1 MENPQLSG
9 QDQIK
14 HEVMSDNNAQEV
26 LNHLNVLERNRRHT
40 RTRWIW
46 ELLQNARDAGAT
58 SASIE
63 WEHGEIT
70 FRHNGTGFNRKE
82 IARLIFHGSTKVDN
96 MKTIGQYGS
105 GFLTTH
111 VLSPTIEISGQLD
124 EGRSFKF
131 CLTRE
136 IGSVEG
142 LSKSMDRAW
151 NNFNKSLSVVS
162 TLDNFTTQFR
172 YPIGD
177 NAVDAVKKGLAML
190 QRCAPFVIVFNP
202 EFSCIDIKA
211 LDKTTSFKVIETGEK
226 DEIDEITVSENEDGI
241 QRDRVYL
248 LAKNA
253 KASVAIPLEPI
264 DSSRECLPINN
275 IPKLFLGFPLV
286 GTENFSFPAVINSF
300 EFTPTPNRDGI
311 FLGQG
316 NNEEVANRKNQE
328 VIEDAFLLL
337 IDLIKYAAS
346 SGWCNTYRLTNI
358 RDIADRDWLNEKW
371 LRDTIRKHFIEKIS
385 QSPVILNEAGV
396 ARAPIKATLPLAE
409 NDTDVEV
416 LWGLLNE
423 LKGFRKKLPRRDEA
437 AGWCNAVKSWARIAD
452 CQVSK
457 FDEVVDGCKLASYV
471 HDVSHDPL
479 VETTT
484 HRLSP
489 LNDALKERTSA
500 INWLDQLIAFL
511 RYNVASEVMHEYC
524 IVPSQE
530 HFLHT
535 LPGLH
540 RDGGI
545 HKKLKDVA
553 GLLEWRIRCELR
565 DIQLTSLD
573 GEAGAGE
580 WNNEYVIGELIKIIQ
595 ERAEENPDDKFAK
608 TSVKL
613 FAWIVDQKDWGRLH
627 GFPVFAKEGNSDNT
641 TVLYLPRTAPE
652 SDVPMAPIN
661 AWKEGL
667 QPFHEL
673 FPSSRILADAFFE
686 AVPDLNVWQV
696 LNKRGL
702 IKTNVV
708 INKEER
714 FSRFYANDPL
724 EGKDHR
730 TAKPV
735 ALTDI
740 TDRTK
745 IMEDVRNSRFRAGLF
760 WRFLT
765 EWLVKEDTCGL
776 EPAEAE
782 CECGQTHRY
791 FPASWLVPLR
801 ENNWIRQRNS
811 DVREYAKAQP
821 LADLLRDN
829 GWEANTLKENTGAL
843 KLLEAIDV
851 AHFDL
856 LRAFVAAKPGDRQK
870 QDDILTEILVATGG
884 NLNPIKEFMQDM
896 EDDENLRDHLAER
909 RERRQRVHANRNLG
923 LQVEKWVK
931 KSLEGKGFSVR
942 RTHIGADLE
951 ILAETDDVANL
962 ELTSG
967 EQSLLIEVKATRGQK
982 VVRMTFKQAETAS
995 KRGNSFLLCVVPVES
1010 GDFEPELDTV
1020 RDNMRFVENIG
1031 DRVRPLC
1038 NDLDDLECRRSN
1050 ITDNDFSGVQLEV
1063 KAGTARFRV
1072 ASSVWENDGFPLKDL
1087 AKRLSS

>member
-1 MENPQLSG
+1 MENPQLSD

-63 WEHGEIT
+63 WGHGEII

-124 EGRSFKF
+124 ESRSFKF

-151 NNFNKSLSVVS
+151 DNFNKSLSVVS

-177 NAVDAVKKGLAML
+177 NAMDAVKKGLAML
-190 QRCAPFVIVFNP
+190 QQCAPFVIVFNP
-202 EFSCIDIKA
+202 KFSCIDIKA

-226 DEIDEITVSENEDGI
+226 DEIDEITVAENEDGI

-248 LAKNA
+248 LAKSA

-264 DSSRECLPINN
+264 DNSRECLSVNN

-358 RDIADRDWLNEKW
+358 RDIAGRDWLNEQW
-371 LRDTIRKHFIEKIS
+371 LRQCIQERFIKKIYGT
-385 QSPVILNEAGV
+385 PIVLNESSEMISPEKLV
-396 ARAPIKATLPLAE
+396 LPFAE
-409 NDTDVEV
+409 VPGEVES
-416 LWGLLNE
+416 LWTLLNGLQE
-423 LKGFRKKLPRRDEA
+423 GRKVLPRRNEA
-437 AGWCNAVKSWARIAD
+437 VGWCNAIKSWARISD
-452 CQVSK
+452 CEVLS
-457 FDEVVDGCKLASYV
+457 FDEVMDGRKLASNIDAETHKNGNCGKIEDLQGLLRKDISAV
-471 HDVSHDPL
+471 EWLNQLHDFFSKNELREEVREYH
-479 VETTT
+479 VV
-484 HRLSP
+484 
-489 LNDALKERTSA
+489 
-500 INWLDQLIAFL
+500 LDQDDFL
-511 RYNVASEVMHEYC
+511 DKLYN
-524 IVPSQE
+524 
-530 HFLHT
+530 
-535 LPGLH
+535 LH
-540 RDGGI
+540 RDQDI
-545 HKKLKDVA
+545 DEELKDIA
-553 GLLEWRIRCELR
+553 ELLGWKIRQKLR
-565 DIQLTSLD
+565 DKRLSSLTD
-573 GEAGAGE
+573 AVGKGN
-580 WNNEYVIGELIKIIQ
+580 WNHEDVIEKLIKMIQ
-595 ERAEENPDDKFAK
+595 ERAEENPDEKFAK
-608 TSVKL
+608 ASLKL
-613 FAWIVDQKDWGRLH
+613 FAWIVDQKDWGRLR
-627 GFPVFAKEGNSDNT
+627 GFPVFAKEDNSDSA
-641 TVLYLPRTAPE
+641 TVFYLPRTALD
-652 SDVPMAPIN
+652 SDIPMAPIK
-661 AWKEGL
+661 AWSEDL
-667 QPFHEL
+667 QPFHDL
-673 FPSSRILADAFFE
+673 FSSSPILAEAFFK
-686 AVPDLNVWQV
+686 AVRDPDVWRV
-696 LNKRGL
+696 LNKQGF
-702 IKTNVV
+702 IKMNVV
-708 INKEER
+708 IVKDEH
-714 FSRFYANDPL
+714 FDKFYANTPL
-724 EGKDHR
+724 EGKGHR
-730 TAKPV
+730 TANPV
-735 ALTDI
+735 TLTDI
-740 TDRTK
+740 ADRAE
-745 IMEDVRNSRFRAGLF
+745 IMKNVRDSRSRAGLF

-765 EWLVKEDTCGL
+765 EWLVKEDSRGL
-776 EPAEAE
+776 EPAEAK
-782 CECGQTHRY
+782 CECGETHRY

-801 ENNWIRQRNS
+801 ESNWIRLRNS

-829 GWEANTLKENTGAL
+829 GWEANTLKENTDAL

-856 LRAFVAAKPGDRQK
+856 LRAFVAADPEERLK

-884 NLNPIKEFMQDM
+884 NLNPIREFMQDM
-896 EDDENLRDHLAER
+896 EEDENLGDHLVKR
-909 RERRQRVHANRNLG
+909 REQRRRVRANQNLG
-923 LQVEKWVK
+923 QQVEKWVK

-967 EQSLLIEVKATRGQK
+967 EQNLLIEVKATRDQQ
-982 VVRMTFKQAETAS
+982 VVRMTSKQAETAV
-995 KRGNSFLLCVVPVES
+995 KEGESFLLCVVPVES

-1020 RDNMRFVENIG
+1020 RDNMRFIENIG
-1031 DRVRPLC
+1031 TLLDPLYS
-1038 NDLDDLECRRSN
+1038 DLDGLEELREE
-1050 ITDNDFSGVQLEV
+1050 ITADESLGVQLEV
-1063 KAGTARFRV
+1063 VSGTARFRV